1 MVIAGAGRVF
11 LQDLSLPKGGLV
23 AQGLQLCLEL
33 QLSEGARAKVLM
45 SRESMDVVTVGD
57 RMWLS

>member
-1 MVIAGAGRVF
+1 MVIARAARVS
-11 LQDLSLPKGGLV
+11 LQDLTLPKGGLV

-33 QLSEGARAKVLM
+33 QLSEGVRVKVLM
-45 SRESMDVVTVGD
+45 SRESIEVVTVGD